1 MKVKDIMTREA
12 KTCAPETNLAAAAM
26 IMWENDCGIVP
37 VVQSNGKVIGMI
49 TDRDICMAVATRN
62 RKTSDIAVSEVFGG
76 NLYAC
81 SADDDIRDALKIMR
95 AERVRR
101 LPVISASGALEGI
114 LSLNDVVRYAET
126 AGGKK
131 VPELS
136 YDDVTQTLK
145 EISTP
150 RRLPE
155 AA

>member
-1 MKVKDIMTREA
+1 MKVKDIMTREP

-26 IMWENDCGIVP
+26 IMWGKDCGIVP
-37 VVQSNGKVIGMI
+37 VIQSNGKVIGMI
-49 TDRDICMAVATRN
+49 TDLDICMAVATKN
-62 RKTSDIAVSEVFGG
+62 RKTSDIAVSEVFSG

-81 SADDDIRDALKIMR
+81 SPDDDIRDALKIMR

-101 LPVISASGALEGI
+101 LPVINVSGALEGI
-114 LSLNDVVRYAET
+114 LSLNDVVRHAEI
-126 AGGKK
+126 AGRKK

-145 EISTP
+145 EICTP

>member
-1 MKVKDIMTREA
+1 
-12 KTCAPETNLAAAAM
+12 
-26 IMWENDCGIVP
+26 
-37 VVQSNGKVIGMI
+37 MI

-62 RKTSDIAVSEVFGG
+62 RKTSDIAVSEVFSG

-81 SADDDIRDALKIMR
+81 SPNDDIRDALKIMR

-101 LPVISASGALEGI
+101 LPVINVAGALEGI
-114 LSLNDVVRYAET
+114 LSLNDVVRHAET
-126 AGGKK
+126 ARGKK

-145 EISTP
+145 EICTP